1 MQNESCFEEETDEN
15 CICIL
20 ETSQQ
25 NDQKAASQ
33 TINQNFADMHHVQTA
48 ETGHVAANDQAFEDC
63 DDNDTIG
70 SCVQSDVAEPL
81 DENAAFG
88 KDNMPPTGCVS

>member
-1 MQNESCFEEETDEN
+1 MQNESCFQEETDEN

-20 ETSQQ
+20 ETLQK
-25 NDQKAASQ
+25 NDLKAAPQ
-33 TINQNFADMHHVQTA
+33 TLNQNLADMRQVQTA
-48 ETGHVAANDQAFEDC
+48 ETDHVASNDQAFEDC

-81 DENAAFG
+81 HENAAFG
-88 KDNMPPTGCVS
+88 KDNMPPTGSVS